1 MHELYIF
8 TFLYLIKKDIFI
20 IYNIYIIIP
29 FFAYI
34 YIETFLK
41 SKKNNNFKF

>member
-8 TFLYLIKKDIFI
+8 TFLYLIKKD

-41 SKKNNNFKF
+41 SKKK